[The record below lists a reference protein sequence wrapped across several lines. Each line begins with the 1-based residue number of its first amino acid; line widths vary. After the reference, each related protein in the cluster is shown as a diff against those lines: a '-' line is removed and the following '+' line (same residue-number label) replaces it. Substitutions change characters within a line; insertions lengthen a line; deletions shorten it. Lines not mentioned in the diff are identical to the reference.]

1 MEKHL
6 LSLQEYLNLIQPPKE
21 KYEVYYSLGAK
32 FQVHSW
38 KSVLESQQNLTISKV
53 EQAMFDGEN
62 LKTSIKV

>member
-6 LSLQEYLNLIQPPKE
+6 LSFQESLNLIQPPKE
-21 KYEVYYSLGAK
+21 KYKAYYSLGAK

-38 KSVLESQQNLTISKV
+38 KSVFESQQNLTIPKV

-62 LKTSIKV
+62 LKTSLKV